1 MRLGKFKIYKVI
13 VMTSAFFFVFITS
26 FCMLFICRKLA
37 KAVGLV
43 DKPNARKHHQGV
55 IPLVGGVSIFLTLI
69 VTSFLFPQLK
79 VVSPLFI
86 SCATILVVTGVIDD
100 RYDISF
106 KARLIIQTIIS
117 LVMIGVGNKSLHS
130 LGYLMGSD
138 VIELSVA
145 SSVVI
150 TVLGII
156 GAINAFNMVDGIDGL
171 LGGLASVT
179 FGALGFVFL
188 INGNTDLAIFCGL
201 IVTAMMPYILLNMG
215 FPLGRRFK
223 VFMGDAGSIFIGFT
237 VIWLLIEATQGPNV
251 TPIRPVTA
259 LWMIAIPLMDM
270 ATIMVRRIR
279 KGHSPFKPDREHL
292 HHICQRLGMS
302 NHMALFIIC
311 LMASIMAGVGIWAD
325 MTLVSESIM
334 FISFLCIFAVY
345 FFVIS
350 HIWRITTLVHR
361 IFKGREPT
369 RSEPSSSDGVTNL

>member
-1 MRLGKFKIYKVI
+1 
-13 VMTSAFFFVFITS
+13 MTSAFFFVFITS

-79 VVSPLFI
+79 VVSPLFL

-138 VIELSVA
+138 VIELSVV

-188 INGNTDLAIFCGL
+188 INGNRDLAIFCGL
-201 IVTAMMPYILLNMG
+201 MVTAMMPYILLNMG

-237 VIWLLIEATQGPNV
+237 VIWLLIEATQGPNA

-270 ATIMVRRIR
+270 ATIMIRRIR

-311 LMASIMAGVGIWAD
+311 LMASIMAGVGIGAD
-325 MTLVSESIM
+325 MAQIPESVM
-334 FISFLCIFAVY
+334 FISFLCIFSVY

-361 IFKGREPT
+361 IFKVRKPAI
-369 RSEPSSSDGVTNL
+369 SEPSSSDSVTNL